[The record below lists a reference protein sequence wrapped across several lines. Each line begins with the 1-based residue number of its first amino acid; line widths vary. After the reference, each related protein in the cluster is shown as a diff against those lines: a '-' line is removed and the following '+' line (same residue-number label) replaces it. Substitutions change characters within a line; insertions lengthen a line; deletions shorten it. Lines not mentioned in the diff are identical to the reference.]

1 MTFEWG
7 NSKIQLKILYTVIAI
22 IAAIAVYFSDF
33 TIDKAVEIV
42 RVLSIFF
49 CVYCAGLF
57 IVDAYFENN
66 KLHGK
71 HHPLDDDEMWDL
83 RNRLIQAEYEIDTL
97 KREIQRKY

>member
-7 NSKIQLKILYTVIAI
+7 NRAIQLKIGYTVLCIITAI
-22 IAAIAVYFSDF
+22 MVYFSEF
-33 TIDKAVEIV
+33 TIEKTIEIV
-42 RVLSIFF
+42 RVLTIFF
-49 CVYCAGLF
+49 CVYCAGMF

-71 HHPLDDDEMWDL
+71 HHHLDDDEMWDL
-83 RNRLIQAEYEIDTL
+83 RNRLIKAEYEIDNL

>member
-1 MTFEWG
+1 MNFEWT
-7 NSKIQLKILYTVIAI
+7 NEKILPKLCIVALSI
-22 IAAIAVYFSDF
+22 ITAIAVYFSEI
-33 TIDKAVEIV
+33 TIEKVIEIV
-42 RVLSIFF
+42 RILTIFF
-49 CVYCAGLF
+49 CVYCAV
-57 IVDAYFENN
+57 IYSVRAYFENN

>member
-7 NSKIQLKILYTVIAI
+7 NRAIQLKIGYTVLCIITAI
-22 IAAIAVYFSDF
+22 VVYFSEF
-33 TIDKAVEIV
+33 TIEKTIEIV
-42 RVLSIFF
+42 RVLTIFF
-49 CVYCAGLF
+49 CVYCAGMF

-71 HHPLDDDEMWDL
+71 HHHLDDDEMWDL
-83 RNRLIQAEYEIDTL
+83 RNRLIKAEYEIDNL